1 MPGRLLGSCVSSG
14 RRGVDGTVEGG
25 VLGGRRRAAVHRYG
39 AHIGG
44 EVLWV
49 MGGLLMGGGRKG
61 AARVI
66 GLL

>member
-1 MPGRLLGSCVSSG
+1 M
-14 RRGVDGTVEGG
+14 
-25 VLGGRRRAAVHRYG
+25 RAAVHRYG

-49 MGGLLMGGGRKG
+49 MGGLLMGGGGKG

-66 GLL
+66 GWWCCEVGGASQRAILDLAATPVFSRA